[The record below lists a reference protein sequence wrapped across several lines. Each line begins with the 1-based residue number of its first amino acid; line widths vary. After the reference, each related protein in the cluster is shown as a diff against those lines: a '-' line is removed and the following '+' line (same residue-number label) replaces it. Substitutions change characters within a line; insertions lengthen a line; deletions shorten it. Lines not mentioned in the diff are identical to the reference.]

1 MIDHDRDQDVPEL
14 VARAQRG
21 DHTAFAALHDR
32 FAARLYRFVRFR
44 VGDAS
49 DAEDVVQRVF
59 LKVIE
64 ALPRYEERGTP
75 FAAWLFRLARNTVI
89 DHVRTRHAT
98 DPLEDQAA
106 RPAPGQGPEELA
118 IAADELAAL
127 EVALGQLTTE
137 QRDVVAYRFFA
148 GLSPAEIGLIMGKRE
163 GTVRALQ
170 FRALGALRRE
180 LMGASG
186 RQAAVRPERVP

>member
-1 MIDHDRDQDVPEL
+1 MIDHDHDVPEL

-64 ALPRYEERGTP
+64 ALPRYEERGAP

-89 DHVRTRHAT
+89 DHVRTRHIAE
-98 DPLEDQAA
+98 PLESQLA
-106 RPAPGQGPEELA
+106 RPASGRGPEELA
-118 IAADELAAL
+118 IAADELDAL
-127 EVALGQLTTE
+127 AVALGQLTQE
-137 QRDVVAYRFFA
+137 QRDVIAYRFFA

-163 GTVRALQ
+163 GTIRALQ

-180 LMGASG
+180 L
-186 RQAAVRPERVP
+186 AAAPIPDATVRPEGIS

>member
-1 MIDHDRDQDVPEL
+1 MTDHDHDVPDL

-32 FAARLYRFVRFR
+32 FAARLYRFARFR
-44 VGDAS
+44 VGNAS

-59 LKVIE
+59 LKMIE

-89 DHVRTRHAT
+89 DHVRTRHAAE
-98 DPLEDQAA
+98 PLEDQLA
-106 RPAPGQGPEELA
+106 RPAPGRGPEELA
-118 IAADELAAL
+118 IAADELDALAA
-127 EVALGQLTTE
+127 AMRQLTPE

-148 GLSPAEIGLIMGKRE
+148 GLSPAEIGLIMDKRE

-170 FRALGALRRE
+170 FRALGTLRRE
-180 LMGASG
+180 LM
-186 RQAAVRPERVP
+186 AAAPGGHAAIRPERLA